1 MKFPWQRQD
10 RQEELEK
17 ELQSHLQMAASDG
30 IDRGESVER
39 AQHAARREFGNV
51 ALVQQVTRDQWG
63 WLWLEE
69 LLQDLRY
76 GARMLRKNSG
86 FTLVAVLTLALG
98 IGANT
103 AIFSVVNGVLLNPL
117 PYPHPEQLVTLHE
130 SKPNFEF
137 GSISYPNFRD
147 WQRDNH
153 TFSSVAISRGFAFS
167 LTGIGEAEQVR
178 GRFISSDF
186 FSTVGVNPVL
196 GRSFAPGEDEI
207 GAAPIALISEGL
219 WKRKFSSSPDILG
232 KSVTLDGR
240 GYTVVGVVPANFDLL
255 LRSFQVA
262 EIYVPIGQWNNPL
275 LSKRGAG
282 LGVHGIARLK
292 PGVSIEQARAD
303 MREVTRNLAVAFPD
317 DNKGVAATLL
327 PLRQDMLGDVQPIL
341 LVLFAA
347 VGFVLL
353 IACVNVANLLLA
365 RSAGRTREF
374 AIRTALGAGQG
385 RVVRQLLTESI
396 LLALVGGTLGLAL
409 ASWGTQAA
417 LKHLPADLP
426 RAGAVGLDA
435 RVLIFTAAVSLLAG
449 ILFGLAPALKTRTP
463 ELHKTLKEGGRG
475 ASNARHGAQAV
486 FVAAEM
492 AMALVLLIGAGLMIR
507 TMARLWT
514 ANPGF
519 RPENVL
525 TFSVSLPPSMMTARP
540 DAIRAAVRELD
551 AKIAATPGVQSMSET
566 WGAVPLGSDDEQ
578 LFWLDGQPQPASQNE
593 MSWTIDYI
601 VEPGYLQT
609 MGIPLQ
615 RGRFFTPQDNE
626 HAPLV
631 VVIDDIFA
639 RKYFGNQDPIGKRII
654 LNNHR
659 SVRVLDKSDGR
670 AEIVGVVGHV
680 NQWGLDSDDT
690 QQLRA
695 ELYIPCMQMPDA
707 FLSLVPNGISVMV
720 RAANST
726 AGLLDSIRDTS
737 RQMSSQQVIY
747 RAQTMDEII
756 SDSLGARRFSMIL
769 LGIFAA
775 FALLL
780 SSVGIYGVISY
791 LVGQR
796 TQEIGIR
803 VALGARRWDILRL
816 VLGHSVKMA
825 VLGVFIGLAAS
836 LVLTRVMVKMLYGVS
851 ATDPVTFLAVAVI
864 LMSVALAA
872 CYIPA
877 RRAMRVDPIVAL
889 RYE

>member
-707 FLSLVPNGISVMV
+707 FFSLVPNGISVMV